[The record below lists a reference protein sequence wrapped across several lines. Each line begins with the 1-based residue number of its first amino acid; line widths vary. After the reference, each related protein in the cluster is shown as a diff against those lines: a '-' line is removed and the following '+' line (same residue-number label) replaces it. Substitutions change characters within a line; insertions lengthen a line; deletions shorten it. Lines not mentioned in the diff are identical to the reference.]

1 VIKLNEEEEQKAQQL
16 HRKSIV
22 VDMMNASILPDEAS
36 EEIYVNKLI
45 SSGVTAS
52 NMCVA
57 TSQTFRQTIE
67 RIYKW
72 CKFIEKFSDK
82 LMLAKNALEII
93 DAKKKGKIAIL
104 FAFQN
109 TAPIESDLNLLY
121 IFRQLGITTMQVTYN
136 ERNLAGD
143 GCTEITDCGLSDF
156 GVDMIK
162 EMNRLKIAIDLSHV
176 GRATTK
182 DVLKVT
188 KAPVFCT
195 HAGAYKINP
204 NPRNKTD
211 EELRAIARTGG
222 LVGGL
227 SLGAFL
233 SKSSPDKITV
243 EDFLNHI
250 DHLVKVIGVDHVG
263 FGLDFSENSKPT
275 DYPTHKAI
283 SDSGWPWYYA
293 KGLESVSDIPNITR
307 GLLTRKYSDSEVE
320 MILGNNFL
328 RVFRQITE

>member
-1 VIKLNEEEEQKAQQL
+1 
-16 HRKSIV
+16 
-22 VDMMNASILPDEAS
+22 
-36 EEIYVNKLI
+36 
-45 SSGVTAS
+45 
-52 NMCVA
+52 
-57 TSQTFRQTIE
+57 
-67 RIYKW
+67 
-72 CKFIEKFSDK
+72 
-82 LMLAKNALEII
+82 MLAKNASEII
-93 DAKKKGKIAIL
+93 DAKKEGKIAIL

-109 TAPIESDLNLLY
+109 TAPVENDLNLLY
-121 IFRQLGITTMQVTYN
+121 VFRQLGVTTMQITYN

-143 GCTEITDCGLSDF
+143 GCTERTDCGLSDF

-176 GRATTK
+176 GRTTTK
-182 DVLKVT
+182 DVLAVT

-195 HAGAYKINP
+195 HAGAYQITP

-233 SKSSPDKITV
+233 SKNPQDKITI

-250 DHLVKVIGVDHVG
+250 DHFVKVIGVDHVG
-263 FGLDFSENSKPT
+263 FGLDFSENTKPT
-275 DYPTHKAI
+275 DYPTHKPI

-293 KGLESVSDIPNITR
+293 KGLQSVSDIPNITR
-307 GLLTRKYSDSEVE
+307 GLLSRRYSDADIEK
-320 MILGNNFL
+320 ILGNNFL
-328 RVFRQITE
+328 RVFGQITG